1 MVFHLCISLVLQK
14 KASEEDTV
22 QIKTWQTETKN
33 EHTKHKFYC
42 LNSIRH
48 ILICRHIF

>member
-1 MVFHLCISLVLQK
+1 MSLVLQK

-33 EHTKHKFYC
+33 
-42 LNSIRH
+42 
-48 ILICRHIF
+48 